1 MSAPESLDSRS
12 GAPVHDPF
20 SSRARDAV
28 APPAPPGSEDGAPE
42 AVEAAPGWAAGRAG
56 DGSPDD
62 GALVRAAQA
71 GDGAA
76 FGVLYERHFDRI
88 YGYLAYH
95 LGDPDA
101 AEDAT
106 GQVFLR
112 ALEALP
118 RYRPT
123 GAPVRAWLYRIAH
136 NLVIDAHRR
145 RHRRPE
151 TTLIDG
157 HADGLVADGHAD
169 GRRLGDPAGWLAE
182 KVAREALVA
191 AVDDLTALQ
200 RQVIL
205 LKFAGGMS
213 NAEVAAVLDRTEGAV
228 KALQH
233 AGLRSLQ
240 RRLAGSGVP

>member
-1 MSAPESLDSRS
+1 MNDLQIPL
-12 GAPVHDPF
+12 
-20 SSRARDAV
+20 
-28 APPAPPGSEDGAPE
+28 PPGGAEGTGLDDGDL
-42 AVEAAPGWAAGRAG
+42 VWAAQRGDAG
-56 DGSPDD
+56 
-62 GALVRAAQA
+62 
-71 GDGAA
+71 A
-76 FGVLYERHFDRI
+76 FGSLYERYFDRI

-95 LGDPDA
+95 LRDPDE
-101 AEDAT
+101 AEDAAA
-106 GQVFLR
+106 QVFLR

-118 RYRPT
+118 RYRWT
-123 GAPVRAWLYRIAH
+123 GVPFRAWLYRIAH
-136 NLVIDAHRR
+136 NLVIDVRRRRR
-145 RHRRPE
+145 RHPE
-151 TTLIDG
+151 SNLADG
-157 HADGLVADGHAD
+157 QADGLAADGHAD

-182 KVAREALVA
+182 KVARETLVA

-240 RRLAGSGVP
+240 RRLAWSRVL